1 MSAQQDAKLAP
12 PAAAAAAHPKDQS
25 MQHQDNMCLRDT
37 AAIAAAAPAGSSH
50 CSNSSSSAGTCAGRQ
65 VLVCRAT
72 ADLVLALCSDWED
85 VDQATSKAQPAAA
98 GAGLGAG
105 SILAHMLPSRWGLAG
120 SKQHGQQ
127 ADIKA
132 GEGALALVSVS
143 AADLCTGWQ
152 RLVYISPHVAHTA
165 LAHATAAA
173 ALAPV
178 PDPDWRIGT
187 ADARAVTG
195 TIAAAPAGSS
205 RRGSSDGSSAASSR
219 VAGAV
224 AKQGSAS
231 AQATALP
238 GQAVDS
244 MPCVMHVV
252 RHGES
257 LQRIASVCSLGV
269 SDLLAAN
276 PDVKDA
282 DAVHHNDCIAV
293 PLPAV
298 FPRLYVVQ
306 PGDTL
311 HSIARAHE
319 VSVGRV
325 LAKNP
330 ELTDPGRLQP
340 GWVVALPGLK
350 GDSQV
355 DLPSDW
361 LSEASLTADMPQQ
374 QAAWQLESAPAAD
387 GDAEL
392 TATLVMQ
399 RQQQDVGGRRQRTL
413 AGTVSEPGQGAALC
427 QVSGLPAAVSD
438 PGPGVVGRGG
448 HAQEPELLPAV
459 GSGAFLFTVGSFSSV
474 SARHSSI
481 PAVHGTCSGRASL
494 HKPPEQ
500 RPQQRPQAVGQRA
513 GAKKTRTRMAQ
524 QQ

>member
-1 MSAQQDAKLAP
+1 MQD
-12 PAAAAAAHPKDQS
+12 
-25 MQHQDNMCLRDT
+25 QDSTCLRDT
-37 AAIAAAAPAGSSH
+37 AAIAAAAPAGSSQ
-50 CSNSSSSAGTCAGRQ
+50 CSHSSSGAGTCAGQQ
-65 VLVCRAT
+65 VLVRRAT

-85 VDQATSKAQPAAA
+85 VDQATGKAQPATA

-127 ADIKA
+127 AVSRG
-132 GEGALALVSVS
+132 GEGALALVTVT
-143 AADLCTGWQ
+143 AADLRTAWQ
-152 RLVYISPHVAHTA
+152 KLLYISPGVAYTA
-165 LAHATAAA
+165 LAHATATA
-173 ALAPV
+173 ALAPM

-187 ADARAVTG
+187 ADAGAVTG
-195 TIAAAPAGSS
+195 TAAAAPAGSS
-205 RRGSSDGSSAASSR
+205 RRDSSDGSSAAGGR
-219 VAGAV
+219 VPGAAGR
-224 AKQGSAS
+224 QGSVGT
-231 AQATALP
+231 QAAPLS
-238 GQAVDS
+238 GQAVDL

-252 RHGES
+252 GHGES

-282 DAVHHNDCIAV
+282 DTVHHNDCIAV

-355 DLPSDW
+355 ALPSDW
-361 LSEASLTADMPQQ
+361 LSEASLTADLPQQ
-374 QAAWQLESAPAAD
+374 QAAWQLQSAPGAD

-392 TATLVMQ
+392 TVTLAV
-399 RQQQDVGGRRQRTL
+399 QQQQHQGVGSRRQRTL
-413 AGTVSEPGQGAALC
+413 AGTVSEPGQWDGPY
-427 QVSGLPAAVSD
+427 QHGGLPATVSD
-438 PGPGVVGRGG
+438 PGPGGIARDGQQ
-448 HAQEPELLPAV
+448 QEPELLPAV
-459 GSGAFLFTVGSFSSV
+459 GSGAFLFTVGSFSNV
-474 SARHSSI
+474 SDGRSST
-481 PAVHGTCSGRASL
+481 PAVHGTCSGRPSL
-494 HKPPEQ
+494 HKQRQEGQ
-500 RPQQRPQAVGQRA
+500 RPQQRQPTVGQRS